1 MAFSGAKC
9 SHLDAPVTQHTRDI
23 KCACAHMYT
32 QARTDIHTNV
42 RSQVVNIAKEY
53 TDQLSSAK
61 VMELL
66 EKQNAWPGL
75 YFYLGSRLATSEVRH
90 CPHGLRRC

>member
-1 MAFSGAKC
+1 M
-9 SHLDAPVTQHTRDI
+9 HT
-23 KCACAHMYT
+23 HT
-32 QARTDIHTNV
+32 HTHTHARTLAHA
-42 RSQVVNIAKEY
+42 QVVNIAKEY

-75 YFYLGSRLATSEVRH
+75 YFYLGSRLAMSEVKE
-90 CPHGLRRC
+90 CEACVGAV